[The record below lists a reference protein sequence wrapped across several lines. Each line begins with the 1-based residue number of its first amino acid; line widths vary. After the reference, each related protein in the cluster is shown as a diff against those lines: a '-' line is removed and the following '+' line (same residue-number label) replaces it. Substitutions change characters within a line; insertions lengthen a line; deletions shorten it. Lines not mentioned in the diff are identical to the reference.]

1 MEYAESN
8 WHLNPQRMPKT
19 LEFDLPADLLD
30 GLQQE
35 AQRSG
40 RSVDEIIIEILDR
53 NIHDYS

>member
-19 LEFDLPADLLD
+19 LEFDLPAHLLD
-30 GLQQE
+30 RLQHE

-53 NIHDYS
+53 SIHDD